1 MKRISLIP
9 ICLLIILTGYE
20 YDISISYGQPA
31 IEGFDG
37 AFFKSLEESSSIPGY
52 GQATEEKIY
61 EALFSDLFKEIR
73 KPNFYLANTT
83 EDRWFAEN
91 PYKEEEWKEWLKDLG
106 DISIEL
112 VQELY
117 SVNKRHS
124 TVNWNCTTLD
134 PVFLPEEYSLN
145 SIQKNRDE
153 FCLVEKGKGNVNV
166 YTRMGQQ
173 YRSYYTV
180 SKVAFSKDRRYALV
194 KYSKHCA
201 PSSDGEFFASFE
213 FKENKWQLFGYKE
226 L

>member
-1 MKRISLIP
+1 MKRIALMP
-9 ICLLIILTGYE
+9 VCLFIILAGYE
-20 YDISISYGQPA
+20 YDVSISYGQSG

-73 KPNFYLANTT
+73 KPVFYLANTT

-91 PYKEEEWKEWLKDLG
+91 PYREKEWKEWLKDLG
-106 DISIEL
+106 DISIKL

-117 SVNKRHS
+117 SVNRTHS
-124 TVNWNCTTLD
+124 TVDWNPTILD
-134 PVFLPEEYSLN
+134 PLFLPEEYSLN
-145 SIQKNRDE
+145 SNHRNRDKL
-153 FCLVEKGKGNVNV
+153 CLVEKGKGNVSV
-166 YTRMGQQ
+166 YTQTGQQ

-180 SKVAFSKDRRYALV
+180 SKVAFSNDRRYAIL
-194 KYSKHCA
+194 KYSKHCS
-201 PSSDGEFFASFE
+201 PSGGGEFFVSFE
-213 FKENKWQLFGYKE
+213 FKDNKWQRIGYKQ